1 MRKNHRPFS
10 STTLLFIL
18 WFLVYLMPVS
28 VQAGIK
34 VGQNLLQGLSWRS
47 IGPAHFSGRVTDVA
61 GVPGDPNIIYV
72 AFASAGLFKSVNG
85 GITFDSIFD
94 KAGTISIG
102 AIALSPLDP
111 EVIFVGTGEGN
122 PRNST
127 SFGDGIYKSEDG
139 GKTWKHLGLRDT
151 ERFSRL
157 LINPKNPQIIFAA
170 ALGHE
175 WGPNKERGLFRS
187 TDGGKTWK
195 HVLYVNETTG
205 ASDVAVDPE
214 DPQIIYCG
222 MYDYLRQP
230 WNFRSGGPGSGLY
243 RSTDGGETWMKLTDP
258 KLANGLSGKGLLGRI
273 GVSVCFRQP
282 HVVYAMI
289 ESEEPGE
296 LWRSE
301 DRGLHW
307 KMVSDDA
314 RINNRP
320 FYYSDVR
327 ADPVD
332 PNRVYALAGSLSVS
346 RDGGKTWSAVG
357 GYQSLFGDHHALWI
371 DPTNPRRLIE
381 GNDGGLYLSN
391 DQGRNWQFVNNIPSA
406 QAYHVGVDMA
416 EPYNIMGGFQDHE
429 IWVGPNEKWN
439 EVGVRG
445 GDWRRLRYMADG
457 MYALADPRDHNI
469 IYFNGHFGDITRVDL
484 RNAEER
490 YIQPYPVGPTGTGAH
505 LDLYR
510 FNWNSPVHISPT
522 NPNIIYYGGNVVF
535 KTEDGG
541 YSWQVISPDLTTD
554 DKSKQQLSGG
564 PITPD
569 NTRAEYYCTI
579 LSLSQSP
586 LDSQVLWASTDDGH
600 VQLTRDGGKTWA
612 NVAPNINGL
621 PKQAYVAAVAASFHE
636 VATAYIAVDQ
646 HRLDDFAPYAFMT
659 QDFGRT
665 WKKISEG
672 LRGYVHVIKEDPK
685 ERNLLYAGTELGLF
699 VSFDRGENWTDLR
712 LGLPPLA
719 VPDLVVHPRDNDLV
733 IATHARGFY
742 ILDDATPLQQLIKAI
757 TQQVYLFPPMPAVRY
772 TPASDTSTLGDNVFV
787 APNQPYGTIIYYY
800 LSEEIKE
807 PSVKL
812 EILDESGRL
821 LRILSGPAKPGIN
834 RTVWDLREDPRLLL
848 KYFRDDA
855 KFRLQVEGVKVL
867 PGKYSVRLIAGEQK
881 LEQEFIVRLDPRLQV
896 SSEDLAEYDR
906 AVRKMVQMMV
916 DIEEALARIQQKE
929 SQLAQ
934 MEEQAADSRTKQRIA
949 ATRQALRELRN
960 KLQPPRLEP
969 ENLNLRGKLNW
980 LLRQVRNYTGRPT
993 KAQSEYIEIFS
1004 HQVYQVLS
1012 DIEAVL
1018 SALL

>member
-1 MRKNHRPFS
+1 MKARPKPILLAILPIFIG
-10 STTLLFIL
+10 LFIFMTL
-18 WFLVYLMPVS
+18 DLAWGEV
-28 VQAGIK
+28 K
-34 VGQNLLQGLSWRS
+34 VDPKFLQGLSWRS

-61 GVPGDPNIIYV
+61 GVPGKPNIIYV
-72 AFASAGLFKSVNG
+72 AFASAGLFKSING
-85 GITFDSIFD
+85 GITFESIFND
-94 KAGTISIG
+94 GGTISIG
-102 AIALSPLDP
+102 AIALSPRNPD
-111 EVIFVGTGEGN
+111 VIFVGTGEGN

-127 SFGDGIYKSEDG
+127 SFGDGIYKSVDG
-139 GKTWKHLGLRDT
+139 GKTWRNLGLRDT
-151 ERFSRL
+151 ERFSRIV
-157 LINPKNPQIIFAA
+157 INPKNPDIIFAA

-187 TDGGKTWK
+187 VDGGETWQQ
-195 HVLYVNETTG
+195 VLYVNETTG
-205 ASDVAVDPE
+205 ASDVALDPE
-214 DPQIIYCG
+214 NPRIVYCG

-230 WNFRSGGPGSGLY
+230 WHFRSGGPGSGLY
-243 RSTDGGETWMKLTDP
+243 RSTDGGDTWVKLTEP
-258 KLANGLSGKGLLGRI
+258 KLANGLPGKGLLGRI
-273 GVSVCFRQP
+273 GVSVCAKEPR
-282 HVVYAMI
+282 VVYAMI

-296 LWRSE
+296 LWRST

-307 KMVSDDA
+307 EMVSDDS

-332 PNRVYALAGSLSVS
+332 PNRVYALAGGLWVS
-346 RDGGKTWSAVG
+346 KDGGKTWSSVG

-371 DPTNPRRLIE
+371 DPTDPRRLIE
-381 GNDGGLYLSN
+381 GNDGGLYLSY
-391 DQGRNWQFVNNIPSA
+391 DQGQNWAFLNNIPSA

-416 EPYNIMGGFQDHE
+416 EPYNVMGGFQDHE

-505 LDLYR
+505 IDLYR

-522 NPNIIYYGGNVVF
+522 NPKVVYYGGNVVF

-541 YSWQVISPDLTTD
+541 YSWKIISPDLTTN

-586 LDSQVLWASTDDGH
+586 LDANVLWATTDDGH
-600 VQLTRDGGKTWA
+600 VQLTKNGGKNWM
-612 NVAPNINGL
+612 NVAPHINGL
-621 PKQAYVAAVAASFHE
+621 PRQAYIASVAASFHHPG
-636 VATAYIAVDQ
+636 TAYIAVDQ
-646 HRLDDFAPYAFMT
+646 HRLDDFSSYAFMT
-659 QDFGRT
+659 EDFGQT
-665 WKKISEG
+665 WKNISRG
-672 LRGYVHVIKEDPK
+672 LRGYVHVVKEDPK
-685 ERNLLYAGTELGLF
+685 APNLLYAGTELGLF
-699 VSFDRGENWTDLR
+699 VSFDRGANWTDLR
-712 LGLPPLA
+712 LGLPPLS

-742 ILDDATPLQQLIKAI
+742 ILDDITPLQQFVQAMG
-757 TQQVYLFPPMPAVRY
+757 QRAFLFPPMPSVRY
-772 TPASDTSTLGDNVFV
+772 TPASDTSTVGDNVFV

-800 LSEEIKE
+800 LSEEITE

-812 EILDESGRL
+812 EIFDAGGRL
-821 LRILSGPAKPGIN
+821 LRSLNGPAKPGIN
-834 RTVWDLREDPRLLL
+834 RLVWDLREDPRLLL
-848 KYFRDDA
+848 RYFKDDP
-855 KFRLQVEGVKVL
+855 KFRLSVEGVKVL
-867 PGKYSVRLIAGEQK
+867 PGKYTVRLSVADQR
-881 LEQEFIVRLDPRLQV
+881 LEQRFVVRLDPRLKV
-896 SSEDLAEYDR
+896 STKDLAAYDQ

-916 DIEEALARIQQKE
+916 DMEEALARVRQKE
-929 SQLAQ
+929 NEWAKLEKETGDISL
-934 MEEQAADSRTKQRIA
+934 KQRISEA
-949 ATRQALRELRN
+949 RQSLLAVSY
-960 KLQPPRLEP
+960 KIQPPRHQP
-969 ENLNLRGKLNW
+969 ENLNLRQKLNW
-980 LLRQVRNYTGRPT
+980 LLRQVRNFTGRPT
-993 KAQSEYIEIFS
+993 KAQSKYIEIFS
-1004 HQVYQVLS
+1004 QELNQVLQALN
-1012 DIEAVL
+1012 DIISL
-1018 SALL
+1018 QF